1 MSKYQLKDLISRI
14 ACRDYSKYKKN
25 TLAFIREA
33 QKGVNWSEWN
43 QDVFYAFFEQ
53 KENGVANLG
62 NGQMTKRERMLIKEC
77 YIAEK
82 TERYYR

>member
-14 ACRDYSKYKKN
+14 AYRDYSKYKKN

-33 QKGVNWSEWN
+33 QKGVNWS
-43 QDVFYAFFEQ
+43 
-53 KENGVANLG
+53 G
-62 NGQMTKRERMLIKEC
+62 
-77 YIAEK
+77 YIVEK